1 MTAQPK
7 RSPRL
12 DLNPSSA
19 DRWTTCTASPRFIL
33 ANWDKIPP
41 SDTVYNIEG
50 TTAHEVAAATLQGRE
65 PSPVNCLCAID
76 EDMRWHGWNYAE
88 YVNGLRTSRESKV
101 LVEQKLPLWY
111 MRERNCIV
119 DAAVLNPDSLHVVDY
134 KYGEGV
140 IVSPVQNLQAAI
152 YAITVGT
159 LGQPLPTDFP
169 VFIHIY
175 QPRGRAAEDG
185 AEHVWQTTWLEV
197 CKLTEKVTN
206 VAAGIQEK
214 TEIEMF
220 APSEKAC
227 QWCPAKGFCEARRQ
241 SMTEGLEVIDEANT
255 KHDCL
260 PTPNVLTEH
269 QLVKL
274 LKHKA
279 DIVKWL
285 NDVEEWAEEHLK
297 AGGTI
302 PGFKLVQSRGGNRFW
317 ADPKGAEKMLLE
329 TTVLKRSDIIEEKL
343 LGPAGVEKLLGKTK
357 FKGFSQFVGRP
368 EGAPVIAPESDKREA
383 LGNVLEDFEVLP
395 EQEKQKQDNKK

>member
-1 MTAQPK
+1 MTTRRRK
-7 RSPRL
+7 PRL

-33 ANWDKIPP
+33 ENWDKVPQDR
-41 SDTVYNIEG
+41 DTVYSMEG
-50 TTAHEVAAATLQGRE
+50 TTAHAVAAAELTGQAFMEATL
-65 PSPVNCLCAID
+65 PSPVDA
-76 EDMRWHGWNYAE
+76 EMRWHAWNYAE
-88 YVNGLRTSRESKV
+88 YVNSFRKPGSTLLVESKI
-101 LVEQKLPLWY
+101 PLWY
-111 MRERNCIV
+111 MPERNMML
-119 DAAVLNPDSLHVVDY
+119 DAGVRNPDSLHIFDF

-140 IVSPVQNLQAAI
+140 VVSPVENLQTSI
-152 YAITVGT
+152 YAYGF
-159 LGQPLPTDFP
+159 GAMGGPLPTDFP

-185 AEHVWQTTWLEV
+185 AQHVWETTWLEI
-197 CKLTEKVTN
+197 CKITSQIE
-206 VAAGIQEK
+206 VAAEYILRVGIPEALR
-214 TEIEMF
+214 F

-227 QWCPAKGFCEARRQ
+227 QWCPVKGFCEARRQ

-297 AGGTI
+297 AGGKI

-317 ADPKGAEKMLLE
+317 SNPKEAEKALLE

-357 FKGFSQFVGRP
+357 FKGFAQYVGRP
-368 EGAPVIAPESDKREA
+368 EGAPVIAPESNKREA
-383 LGNVLEDFEVLP
+383 VGNLLEDFEVLP
-395 EQEKQKQDNKK
+395 EQNTETSKH

>member
-1 MTAQPK
+1 MTAK
-7 RSPRL
+7 RREPRL

-33 ANWDKIPP
+33 ENWDKIPP

-50 TTAHEVAAATLQGRE
+50 TTAHEVAAATLLGRE

-76 EDMRWHGWNYAE
+76 GDMRWHGWNYAE
-88 YVNGLRTSRESKV
+88 YVNSLRTSAESKV
-101 LVEQKLPLWY
+101 MVEQKLPLWY

-119 DAAVLNPDSLHVVDY
+119 DAAVLNPDSLHVIDY

-159 LGQPLPTDFP
+159 LGQPLPTEFP

-185 AEHVWQTTWLEV
+185 ADHVWRTTWLDV

-206 VAAGIQEK
+206 VAQGIQDQ

-227 QWCPAKGFCEARRQ
+227 QWCPAKGFCKAREEFLTRDIEAF
-241 SMTEGLEVIDEANT
+241 ENLDDNPKALPLANT
-255 KHDCL
+255 L
-260 PTPNVLTEH
+260 SPQQIAVILT
-269 QLVKL
+269 
-274 LKHKA
+274 HKGQIA
-279 DIVKWL
+279 KWMD
-285 NDVEEWAEEHLK
+285 DVEEFATEQLRI
-297 AGGTI
+297 GNPV

-317 ADPKGAEKMLLE
+317 SDPKKAKQLLLQE
-329 TTVLKRSDIIEEKL
+329 THLRLDEITQENV
-343 LGPAGVEKLLGKTK
+343 LGPAAVEKLIGKKKFSVTLTNLITK
-357 FKGFSQFVGRP
+357 TPGV
-368 EGAPVIAPESDKREA
+368 PVIAPESDKREA
-383 LGNVLEDFEVLP
+383 VVNAIEDFEALP
-395 EQEKQKQDNKK
+395 PEPTTETENK